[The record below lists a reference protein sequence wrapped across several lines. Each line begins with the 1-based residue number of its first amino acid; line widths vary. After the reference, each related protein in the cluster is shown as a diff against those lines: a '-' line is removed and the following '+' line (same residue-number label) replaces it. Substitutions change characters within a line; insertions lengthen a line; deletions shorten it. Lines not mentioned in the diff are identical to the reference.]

1 MGAYHSRMSRWPD
14 LSALEVLVA
23 VVDHGSLS
31 AAARALRI
39 AQPNASRSVTR
50 LEHSLGLPLLRRSTT
65 GSAPTPEGLLVVE
78 WARTLL
84 GSADDLLSNARTL
97 SHRGAGTIAVS
108 ASQTISEH
116 LLPGWLAAFRALSP
130 EVRVTLRVTNTAAVL
145 EDLLVGGCDLGFIE
159 GPIPRGAAHLA
170 TVGQDELV
178 LVFSPGHPWARG
190 HRAVGP
196 EDLHDGVLVTRES
209 GSGTRRVLDDAL
221 GRPVTPQLELGSN
234 AAVRVAVLS
243 GAGPAVLSRLA
254 VAEAIAGGSLVEI
267 PIGGVR
273 LRRRLCAAWTGPRA
287 LGGPAGAL
295 VRIATEHRG
304 SRVQPGKG
312 WQD

>member
-1 MGAYHSRMSRWPD
+1 MGAYHVRMSRWPD

-23 VVDHGSLS
+23 VIDHGSLS
-31 AAARALRI
+31 AAARALRM

-50 LEHSLGLPLLRRSTT
+50 LERSLGLPLLRRSTP

-84 GSADDLLSNARTL
+84 GSADDLMSNTRTL
-97 SHRGAGTIAVS
+97 NQKGAGHLAVS

-116 LLPGWLAAFRALSP
+116 LLPGWLAALRAVSP
-130 EVRVTLRVTNTAAVL
+130 AVRVGLRVTNTAAVL
-145 EDLLVGGCDLGFIE
+145 DDLLVGDCDVGFIE

-178 LVFSPGHPWARG
+178 LVVSPTHPWAR
-190 HRAVGP
+190 RRLPISP
-196 EDLHDGVLVTRES
+196 EDLHDGRLITRES

-221 GRPVTPQLELGSN
+221 GRPVNPRLELGSN

-254 VAEAIAGGSLVEI
+254 VAEAIAAGSLVELRI
-267 PIGGVR
+267 QGVE
-273 LRRRLCAAWTGPRA
+273 LGRRLCAAWTGPRS
-287 LGGPAGAL
+287 LGGPAGEL
-295 VRIATEHRG
+295 VRIATG
-304 SRVQPGKG
+304 STSRSAGRSRST
-312 WQD
+312 D